1 MLNLIVAGLAFSA
14 PPSLT
19 RRDMIAGVGAGFGA
33 AAAMVQAPAFAAV
46 NKYAGSADR
55 KKAEKLAAEKAKLGD
70 QVTPYE
76 LIMQSARENEKREK
90 AEKEAMLK
98 GSFSGVSVR
107 GSNP

>member
-55 KKAEKLAAEKAKLGD
+55 KKAEIAKAAL
-70 QVTPYE
+70 E
-76 LIMQSARENEKREK
+76 LLNHRPDMMSYIIVQETDA
-90 AEKEAMLK
+90 
-98 GSFSGVSVR
+98 
-107 GSNP
+107 